1 MRKLSFLLYSEDPT
15 VRAQVSNQLT
25 ETGRVRIQAT
35 VSEGEQLAH
44 EMQRHHVD
52 GIYLDIDRDPE
63 LIFTLISE
71 LKSPRPMILLGGEGQ
86 DREILLRALHL
97 GVRDFF
103 VGHKLDLLVELLLSI
118 EPVRGGV
125 DRPAPIVA
133 VVGAKG
139 GVGATTI
146 ACELAVALEE
156 SGTHALICDLN
167 LRLGDVPLYFDMQPA
182 NSISD
187 IAKREGAIDA
197 GFVEAVVV
205 EHASNVS
212 ILAAPSRFEDLGT
225 LNFSHLDKILDY
237 FQSKYDCIV
246 LDMPWGFDE
255 FSLRSMSR
263 ADKILLV
270 TTTDVPSLT
279 HTKTRME
286 LLTRFGTSLDNVHV
300 IVNRLSDK
308 RGSLDRTQIAVFL
321 ECPIDVAIVD
331 DTPISDQCMNEGKLL
346 REIVGG
352 EKLAESFY
360 SLRDHVSEWCSF
372 DHVGGLIDVEK
383 PTFLNRVRS
392 LVARS

>member
-15 VRAQVSNQLT
+15 VREQVSDQLT

-35 VSEGEQLAH
+35 VSEGGQLAL

-52 GIYLDIDRDPE
+52 GIYLDVDRDPE
-63 LIFTLISE
+63 AVFTLISE

-103 VGHKLDLLVELLLSI
+103 VGHKLDMLVELLSSI
-118 EPVRGGV
+118 EPVRGGTE
-125 DRPAPIVA
+125 RPAPILA

-139 GVGATTI
+139 GVGSTTI

-156 SGTHALICDLN
+156 AGTHVLICDLN

-225 LNFSHLDKILDY
+225 LNFSHLDKILDF

-246 LDMPWGFDE
+246 MDIPWGFDE

-286 LLTRFGTSLDNVHV
+286 LLTRFGTSLDDVHV
-300 IVNRLSDK
+300 VVNRLSDR
-308 RGSLDRTQIAVFL
+308 RGALDQSQIASFL
-321 ECPIDVAIVD
+321 ECAIDVVIID
-331 DTPISDQCMNEGKLL
+331 DTPTSEQCMNEGKLL
-346 REIVGG
+346 RETVGG
-352 EKLAESFY
+352 EKLAEGFY
-360 SLRDHVSEWCSF
+360 SLRDNVSEWCGF
-372 DHVGGLIDVEK
+372 DYIGGLIDVEK
-383 PTFLNRVRS
+383 PTLLNRVRS
-392 LVARS
+392 LVTGR